1 MSDKVLGPL
10 LGPYEY
16 VMLAL
21 VTLGVLYLVLKAA
34 GVKVDVG
41 RESADEKKAEEKKE
55 GYAGERDSNPGLRFT
70 LRDDTGARNSKY
82 DGMLGSA
89 EPPVFWTVQTDM
101 DQVGAVREE
110 SDLEGMKRAYEGLAA
125 ARADRPMSA
134 QLPGALMG
142 L

>member
-21 VTLGVLYLVLKAA
+21 VTLGVLYLVLKAT

-41 RESADEKKAEEKKE
+41 RESSDAKAEEKKE
-55 GYAGERDSNPGLRFT
+55 GYAGERDSNPGLRFS
-70 LRDDTGARNSKY
+70 LRDDTGARNPKY

-101 DQVGAVREE
+101 DQLGAVREE

-125 ARADRPMSA
+125 NRADRPMSA